1 MISRSTLIGALVVV
15 ELGIVGMAV
24 RAIAGDSVRTGPA
37 SAPIAKGHHHFGF
50 SPAVAMA
57 GQLDKTLALGN
68 APHVVIDVQS
78 IDVVIEG
85 GPGPVVHA
93 VESTSASG
101 WVTGSPAPLAAE
113 TSPGGV
119 RITAGEGG
127 VNVIMGEY
135 AHSLHVAVPEGA
147 RVEILSAGRIDVKGL
162 RAKLTAH
169 SPDGSIH
176 VRDHRG
182 DLDVSSDSGRIELI
196 DVQGA
201 DIAVNTHEGR
211 LYFTRVG
218 ADKMNGHTNFGR
230 IYAVDLRV
238 KDGALNTHSG
248 RISASFTGNSD
259 ATVKVSTGDGN
270 VSVAGLPSTPAGTDN
285 DKSTVQLGAGQ
296 GRFEVSTDEGAVN
309 ISQGAN
315 V

>member
-15 ELGIVGMAV
+15 ELGIVGMAAK
-24 RAIAGDSVRTGPA
+24 AIAGDAVGPP
-37 SAPIAKGHHHFGF
+37 SAGGRHFSFCPSIAAH
-50 SPAVAMA
+50 A
-57 GQLDKTLALGN
+57 QLDKTLAVGN
-68 APHVVIDVQS
+68 TPHVVIDVHNV
-78 IDVVIEG
+78 DVVIEA
-85 GPGPVVHA
+85 GPRPVVHA
-93 VESTSASG
+93 VESTSVSG
-101 WVTGSPAPLAAE
+101 WVTGTVAPITAE
-113 TSPGGV
+113 TNPGGV
-119 RITAGEGG
+119 RIASGDGGADVVIGEL
-127 VNVIMGEY
+127 
-135 AHSLHVAVPEGA
+135 ARSLRIAVPEGA
-147 RVEILSAGRIDVKGL
+147 RVDILSAGRIDVTGL
-162 RAKLTAH
+162 RAKLVAH

-201 DIAVNTHEGR
+201 DIAANTHDGR

-218 ADKMNGHTNFGR
+218 ADKINGHTNSGR

-259 ATVKVSTGDGN
+259 ATVSVRTGDGA
-270 VSVAGLPSTPAGTDN
+270 VSVAGLPSKPIGTDN